1 MFNLSKKATALTKQL
16 FGGNQVENKIAAGVM
31 RTILSDIT
39 RLYFENK
46 QVRGKGVLVFN
57 PEEPEKS
64 RFLTVGD
71 LEDDLSV
78 AQEAMNT
85 QMADMLKKVIKVVE
99 KENESD
105 VAIIAMIQLDGI
117 AIHLLDSE
125 EANKRIDE
133 MSSGLIL

>member
-16 FGGNQVENKIAAGVM
+16 FGGNQIENKIAAGVM

-85 QMADMLKKVIKVVE
+85 QMADMLKKVIKGVE

>member
-16 FGGNQVENKIAAGVM
+16 FGGNQIENKIAAGVM

-46 QVRGKGVLVFN
+46 RVRGKGVLVFN
-57 PEEPEKS
+57 PEEPEMS

-85 QMADMLKKVIKVVE
+85 QMADMLKKVIKVIE

-105 VAIIAMIQLDGI
+105 VAIIAMIQADGI

>member
-16 FGGNQVENKIAAGVM
+16 FGGNQIENKIAAGVM

-105 VAIIAMIQLDGI
+105 VAIIAMIQADGI

>member
-16 FGGNQVENKIAAGVM
+16 FGGNQIENKIAAGVM

-46 QVRGKGVLVFN
+46 RVRGKGVLVFN
-57 PEEPEKS
+57 PEEPEMS

-85 QMADMLKKVIKVVE
+85 QIADMLKKVIKVVE

-105 VAIIAMIQLDGI
+105 VAIIAMIQADGI

-133 MSSGLIL
+133 MSSGLIF

>member
-1 MFNLSKKATALTKQL
+1 MFNLSKKAAALTKQL

-85 QMADMLKKVIKVVE
+85 QMTDMLKKVIKVVE

>member
-85 QMADMLKKVIKVVE
+85 QMTDMLKKVIKVVE

>member
-16 FGGNQVENKIAAGVM
+16 FGGNQIENKIAAGVM

-133 MSSGLIL
+133 MSSGRIL

>member
-85 QMADMLKKVIKVVE
+85 QMTDMLKKVIKVVE

-105 VAIIAMIQLDGI
+105 IAIIAMIQLDGI

>member
-16 FGGNQVENKIAAGVM
+16 FGGNQIENKIAAGVM

-85 QMADMLKKVIKVVE
+85 QMTDMLKKVIKVVE

>member
-46 QVRGKGVLVFN
+46 QARGKGVLVFN

>member
-16 FGGNQVENKIAAGVM
+16 FGGNQIENKIAAGVM

>member
-1 MFNLSKKATALTKQL
+1 M
-16 FGGNQVENKIAAGVM
+16 
-31 RTILSDIT
+31 
-39 RLYFENK
+39 
-46 QVRGKGVLVFN
+46 VFN

-85 QMADMLKKVIKVVE
+85 QMTDMLKKVIKVVE